1 MVKVNV
7 EKQSNYPVSTPKI
20 KRALKSFLKKQGVVS
35 DSRVDVA
42 LIGEKKMKDLGKKYL
57 NEKGNIV
64 HNVLTFPAY
73 DVKKEFVDPPD
84 ILNLGEIVVCFPK
97 AREEAKE
104 EGKLIEEKVLELIE
118 HGSLHLIG
126 VHHE

>member
-7 EKQSNYPVSTPKI
+7 EKQSNYPISTPKV
-20 KRALKSFLKKQGVVS
+20 KRALKAFLKKRGVVS

-42 LIGEKKMKDLGKKYL
+42 LVGEKKMKDLGKKYL

-64 HNVLTFPAY
+64 HNVLAFPAY
-73 DVKKEFVDPPD
+73 EVKKEFVDPPD
-84 ILNLGEIVVCFPK
+84 TSNLGEIVVCFPK
-97 AREEAKE
+97 AREEANE